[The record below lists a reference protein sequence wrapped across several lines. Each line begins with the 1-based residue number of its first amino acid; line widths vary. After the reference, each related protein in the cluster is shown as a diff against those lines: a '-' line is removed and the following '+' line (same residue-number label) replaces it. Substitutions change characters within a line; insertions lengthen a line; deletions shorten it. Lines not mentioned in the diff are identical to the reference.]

1 MPGLLEFDRN
11 CLMVLRRSLLAVAPF
26 EGCALLLGDQDDSNS
41 DQGGSIWNVRLIWP
55 CCNVW
60 GPGMSSLPE
69 GSNDPNLGAELLPSR
84 KCRFAL
90 DPREQLQAQRFARE
104 HNWQVL
110 GSAHSHPGG
119 EAVPSVMD
127 HRWATVP
134 SLLVIVAGS
143 GNVRAWWLT
152 GVQLGQQHEV
162 AYLGQW

>member
-60 GPGMSSLPE
+60 GPGMLSLPE

-110 GSAHSHPGG
+110 GL
-119 EAVPSVMD
+119 
-127 HRWATVP
+127 
-134 SLLVIVAGS
+134 SLI
-143 GNVRAWWLT
+143 
-152 GVQLGQQHEV
+152 HI
-162 AYLGQW
+162 